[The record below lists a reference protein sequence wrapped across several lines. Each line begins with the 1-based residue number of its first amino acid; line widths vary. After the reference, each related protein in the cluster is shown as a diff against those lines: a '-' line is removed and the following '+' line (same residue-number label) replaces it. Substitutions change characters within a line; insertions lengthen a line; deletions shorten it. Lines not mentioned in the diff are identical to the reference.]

1 MGGHKE
7 QSCREDRWMGEGGGE
22 AGGAVVGG
30 LNEIGAGLGLRR
42 GERRGKKKEEAAPG
56 DKGREAWGP
65 GRERARAA
73 AGKGG
78 FQPGWQRRE

>member
-1 MGGHKE
+1 M
-7 QSCREDRWMGEGGGE
+7 
-22 AGGAVVGG
+22 VGG

-65 GRERARAA
+65 GRERARA
-73 AGKGG
+73 GRWKGG
-78 FQPGWQRRE
+78 PSSRAGSGGSDRLRSSPEWRPAVTF